1 MSARAAAPVAI
12 SPLATWLPGAA
23 ERESF
28 LRASLGREAVVLPAR
43 DAGWRGIGPRFA
55 EARAMAGSGL
65 PFQVVAERRYD
76 RSGDARRLAAA
87 LRGGA
92 TVYLPQVHQVLPRL
106 ARLMAALRAELFGPR
121 REECSFLFL
130 VEGSGREGMG
140 LHHDGD
146 VDAVWLQLEGRRT
159 VTVGPP
165 VPRAAPE
172 DLPLPEWLVE
182 RAKPP
187 QGWWTRDLAPGSLL
201 YMPPR
206 TPHRVV
212 CRGRSLAV
220 SLTWS
225 RAEAPAHALA
235 RWDVVDGKAIGVPP
249 ATRGRLWTQVPAVL
263 TEVGR
268 GRRRRPLLG
277 VDGGAT
283 VDVGPLSPA
292 VGGALAAMPSWSTRK
307 AAPELARLEAWGV
320 LGPRDLP
327 RRIVPRDPR
336 ALDGWR
342 FA

>member
-1 MSARAAAPVAI
+1 
-12 SPLATWLPGAA
+12 
-23 ERESF
+23 
-28 LRASLGREAVVLPAR
+28 VVLPAR
-43 DAGWRGIGPRFA
+43 DGGWRSIGPRFA
-55 EARAMAGSGL
+55 EARDMAASGL
-65 PFQVVAERRYD
+65 PFQIVAERRYD
-76 RSGDARRLAAA
+76 RSGDARRLASA

-130 VEGSGREGMG
+130 VEGRGREGMG
-140 LHHDGD
+140 LHHDGE
-146 VDAVWLQLEGRRT
+146 VEAVWLQLEGRRT

-165 VPRAAPE
+165 VARATPQDLPAPE
-172 DLPLPEWLVE
+172 RLPE
-182 RAKPP
+182 
-187 QGWWTRDLAPGSLL
+187 GWWTRDLAPGSLL
-201 YMPPR
+201 YLPAR

-225 RAEAPAHALA
+225 RAAAPAHALA
-235 RWDVVDGKAIGVPP
+235 RWDVVDGKAVGVPP
-249 ATRGRLWTQVPAVL
+249 VARGRLWTQVPAVL
-263 TEVGR
+263 TAVGR
-268 GRRRRPLLG
+268 GRARRTLLG

-292 VGGALAAMPSWSTRK
+292 IGGALAAMPSWPTRGGRP
-307 AAPELARLEAWGV
+307 APELARLEAWGV
-320 LGPRDLP
+320 LAPRDLP